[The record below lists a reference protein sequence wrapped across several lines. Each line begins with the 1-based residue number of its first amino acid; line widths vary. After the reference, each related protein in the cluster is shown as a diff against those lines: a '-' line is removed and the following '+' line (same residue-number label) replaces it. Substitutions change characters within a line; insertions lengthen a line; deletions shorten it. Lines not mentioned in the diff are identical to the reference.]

1 MRACSMLERSQRS
14 SRRTAVATGGG
25 HVAPAAVEMPRGQ
38 AVADE
43 AFAWLNRQLTWQ
55 STLADLE
62 KRVSGDAP
70 TTSRRVRTS

>member
-1 MRACSMLERSQRS
+1 MRACSMLEHSQRR
-14 SRRTAVATGGG
+14 SRRTAVATDRG
-25 HVAPAAVEMPRGQ
+25 HATPGAVEMPRGQ

-43 AFAWLNRQLTWQ
+43 AFAWLNRQLSWQ

-62 KRVSGDAP
+62 KRVSGAAP